1 MQIRV
6 SCPGCGTRF
15 RLDES
20 KVPPEGFRATCSV
33 CSAVIAIEPLPQDT
47 TAPSPSGDR
56 PPAPK
61 PRPLPTDA
69 GASPS
74 PALQPAD
81 PPPEV
86 TTPPDTP
93 PEVTTPPEPPPEVTT
108 PPEPPPEVT
117 TPPDTPPEVTTA
129 PDPPPEVTTPP
140 EPPPEVTHQTVHHG
154 TREEL
159 LKEVMLDALSQRRKT
174 ASDMDSEHVRLREV
188 VEQQQMVVSR
198 LVDAVSKQIPAQ
210 PATEQGGG
218 GGGGGGGANERLRA
232 RQEELVKKLLEAERE
247 RLEMASKMASE
258 LSGLREVVE
267 QQQRVVSQLVDTVST
282 QPPAQLDTEQAE
294 GNKKLLARQE
304 ELLERMLDSER
315 ERREM
320 ASEMTKKLFGFRE
333 VVEQQQRVVS
343 RLVDGV
349 AAQIPAPPD
358 TGQVEGNEELRA
370 RQEDLEEL
378 KAALDRK
385 AEGDEEALARQE
397 DLEEELKAA
406 VDRKAVGNKELL
418 ARQEDLEEELQKL
431 KAALDGEK
439 EIVNRL
445 RRGKLDLER
454 RATAAEATIE
464 HSQKPGFLKR
474 LLKRDGD

>member
-69 GASPS
+69 GTSPS

-93 PEVTTPPEPPPEVTT
+93 PEVTTPPEPPPEVTN
-108 PPEPPPEVT
+108 
-117 TPPDTPPEVTTA
+117 
-129 PDPPPEVTTPP
+129 
-140 EPPPEVTHQTVHHG
+140 QTVHHG

-159 LKEVMLDALSQRRKT
+159 LKEIMLDALNQRRKT

-282 QPPAQLDTEQAE
+282 QPPAQLDPEQAE

-304 ELLERMLDSER
+304 ELLERMLDSEL

-320 ASEMTKKLFGFRE
+320 ASEMKKKLFGFRE

-358 TGQVEGNEELRA
+358 TGQAEGNEELRA